1 VDKLKKGDSIF
12 VSGNLR
18 MQEWQDKDSGTK
30 RRKHV
35 LSVQRFEFLPRVKVE
50 EDVF

>member
-1 VDKLKKGDSIF
+1 MTDPITPPP
-12 VSGNLR
+12 
-18 MQEWQDKDSGTK
+18 E
-30 RRKHV
+30 